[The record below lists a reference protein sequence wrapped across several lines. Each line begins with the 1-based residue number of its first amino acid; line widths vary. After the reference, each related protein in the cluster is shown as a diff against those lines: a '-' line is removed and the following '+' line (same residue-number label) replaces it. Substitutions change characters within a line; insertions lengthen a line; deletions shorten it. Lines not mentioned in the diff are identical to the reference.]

1 MILEKIFIGFIVV
14 MIFWSIK
21 NRKNLKQ
28 DFINAMTRRR

>member
-14 MIFWSIK
+14 MIFCSIK

-28 DFINAMTRRR
+28 DFINVMTRRR